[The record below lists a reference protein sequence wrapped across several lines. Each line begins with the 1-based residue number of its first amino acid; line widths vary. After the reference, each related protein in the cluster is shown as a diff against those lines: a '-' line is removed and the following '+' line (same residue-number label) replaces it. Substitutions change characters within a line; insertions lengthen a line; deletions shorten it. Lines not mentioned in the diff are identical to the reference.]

1 MASGPDCPRGEGDSR
16 ETRLADSIQE
26 VVVARYDGQPEAEM
40 WAELL
45 RNEGIAVA
53 VIQLAA
59 VRKSRQTRLT
69 VGSDPGAVRVRN
81 LRRGHPGRQLCFP
94 FTSTNVTD

>member
-45 RNEGIAVA
+45 RNEGVPT
-53 VIQLAA
+53 VVVQLLPGP
-59 VRKSRQTRLT
+59 RLAWGM
-69 VGSDPGAVRVRN
+69 VPCELRVR
-81 LRRGHPGRQLCFP
+81 
-94 FTSTNVTD
+94 STDVACARDILGLDS